1 MHKKLIT
8 AVLLLAL
15 ALGVGFASAQSDLG
29 DVDPTGQTIVYWH
42 EWNEAQSVA
51 INQII
56 ENFNSTNAYGITVTT
71 VAQGTTGN
79 MLGAMSTA
87 ITGGGLPNLVGG
99 FSNNAQSWYLDD
111 VSFALDPY
119 INDETWGF
127 TEDEMAD
134 INFEL
139 IDRFNRVHS
148 EPFGGQLLAWPI
160 GMSANVMSVN
170 LGMLAELGF
179 DGPPTSLEQ
188 FREVAC
194 AASEFTNASGD
205 DVLGFP
211 IRLSFDDTV
220 SFIINQGGTIFDD
233 ENLEFTF
240 NNDATIAVM
249 TFFQELIN
257 DGCAYVPETNFS
269 NTADF
274 AYSRNPMAVGST
286 AGVPFILN
294 DSRAANEAGDTGVAD
309 WVNTTPPW
317 TEGNRNLTI
326 FFRSIVPLTSTPEA
340 QLATWL
346 FIKHMAS
353 TESQVIWTET
363 TQYFPYTTSGLE
375 GLSEEFLGNNPQF
388 DDIRA
393 LLLDESIIQFGAPQ
407 YLGVRESI
415 APFESMLANILTG
428 GQDVATAVAAAEDEV
443 NALFSDYQSVLDD

>member
-194 AASEFTNASGD
+194 AASEFTNAMRVLSSSG
-205 DVLGFP
+205 
-211 IRLSFDDTV
+211 
-220 SFIINQGGTIFDD
+220 
-233 ENLEFTF
+233 
-240 NNDATIAVM
+240 
-249 TFFQELIN
+249 
-257 DGCAYVPETNFS
+257 
-269 NTADF
+269 
-274 AYSRNPMAVGST
+274 
-286 AGVPFILN
+286 
-294 DSRAANEAGDTGVAD
+294 
-309 WVNTTPPW
+309 
-317 TEGNRNLTI
+317 
-326 FFRSIVPLTSTPEA
+326 
-340 QLATWL
+340 
-346 FIKHMAS
+346 
-353 TESQVIWTET
+353 VI
-363 TQYFPYTTSGLE
+363 
-375 GLSEEFLGNNPQF
+375 SEK
-388 DDIRA
+388 
-393 LLLDESIIQFGAPQ
+393 
-407 YLGVRESI
+407 
-415 APFESMLANILTG
+415 
-428 GQDVATAVAAAEDEV
+428 
-443 NALFSDYQSVLDD
+443 